1 MTKINIEETY
11 NNIKEDISKDYK
23 SYILESKKYLDRYR
37 QNRKDDIFIGYVE
50 EPGSGYRYIITIYIR
65 GFRSKDS
72 LTSNIYLDANYKQ
85 VSENV
90 KRRTTK

>member
-50 EPGSGYRYIITIYIR
+50 EPSNNYRYIITIYIR
-65 GFRSKDS
+65 GFRTKDS

-90 KRRTTK
+90 KRRTIK

>member
-23 SYILESKKYLDRYR
+23 SYILESKKYLDKYR
-37 QNRKDDIFIGYVE
+37 QNRIDDVFIGYTK
-50 EPGSGYRYIITIYIR
+50 EPSNTYRYIITIYIR
-65 GFRSKDS
+65 GFRSTES

-90 KRRTTK
+90 KRRSIK

>member
-23 SYILESKKYLDRYR
+23 SYILESKKYLDRYI

-50 EPGSGYRYIITIYIR
+50 EPSNDYRYIITIYIR

-85 VSENV
+85 VSEDV
-90 KRRTTK
+90 KRRSTK